1 MTHQGERQA
10 AATGCWPVVIGFA
23 IPILFLIGL
32 SARAA
37 ARQEPPP
44 EPDRHI
50 VDQASPGSAGIGPA
64 ADQSLMSVEQ
74 SIGEDRDV
82 RCQALKGPLLRGE
95 GRRS

>member
-1 MTHQGERQA
+1 MTHQL
-10 AATGCWPVVIGFA
+10 
-23 IPILFLIGL
+23 LFLVGL
-32 SARAA
+32 SAPAA

-64 ADQSLMSVEQ
+64 AGQLLMSVER

-82 RCQALKGPLLRGE
+82 RCQAPKGLLLPGD